1 MNITNIS
8 SIKNGAL
15 IAASNQVPF
24 TVVVDSQQA
33 TSAILT
39 VYYGDRTTVIA
50 SGIEL
55 LKYKTEGTFQYFTC
69 DLKSIL
75 QSTFTEFDDDL
86 QGAFSWKTMGNMLHD
101 IYMVLDVTNTGGES
115 GAIALD
121 FTIANVARQFSEDLV
136 ICDSPDNVY
145 NTCEMETVY
154 TGKNNIGYIYV
165 FTNTTDRIGLTE
177 DSKQYFVDYDDAY
190 FVDYNDTLFFEK

>member
-1 MNITNIS
+1 MIITNIS

-50 SGIEL
+50 SGVEL

-145 NTCEMETVY
+145 NTCEMETIY

>member
-1 MNITNIS
+1 MIITNIS

-86 QGAFSWKTMGNMLHD
+86 QGAFSWKTMGNMLND

-145 NTCEMETVY
+145 NTCEMETIY

>member
-1 MNITNIS
+1 MIITNIS
-8 SIKNGAL
+8 SIKNDTL
-15 IAASNQVPF
+15 IAVCNPVPF
-24 TVVVDSQQA
+24 TVVVDSQQ
-33 TSAILT
+33 SASAMLT
-39 VYYGDRTTVIA
+39 VYYGDRITVIA
-50 SGIEL
+50 SGVEL

-69 DLKSIL
+69 DLKSLL

-86 QGAFSWKTMGNMLHD
+86 QGAFSWKTMGSMLHD

-145 NTCEMETVY
+145 NTCEMETIY

-177 DSKQYFVDYDDAY
+177 DSKQYFVDYDDSY

>member
-1 MNITNIS
+1 M
-8 SIKNGAL
+8 
-15 IAASNQVPF
+15 
-24 TVVVDSQQA
+24 
-33 TSAILT
+33 LT

-50 SGIEL
+50 SGVEL

-69 DLKSIL
+69 DLKSLL

-86 QGAFSWKTMGNMLHD
+86 QGAFSWKTMGNMLND

-115 GAIALD
+115 EAIALD

-136 ICDSPDNVY
+136 ICDSPSNVY
-145 NTCEMETVY
+145 NTCEMETIY

>member
-1 MNITNIS
+1 ML
-8 SIKNGAL
+8 A
-15 IAASNQVPF
+15 
-24 TVVVDSQQA
+24 
-33 TSAILT
+33 
-39 VYYGDRTTVIA
+39 VYRDRTTVIA
-50 SGIEL
+50 SGVEL

-86 QGAFSWKTMGNMLHD
+86 QGAFSWKTMGDMLHD

-136 ICDSPDNVY
+136 ICDSPSNVY
-145 NTCEMETVY
+145 NTCEMETIY

-177 DSKQYFVDYDDAY
+177 DSNQYFVDYDDAY
-190 FVDYNDTLFFEK
+190 FTDYNDSLFFKK

>member
-145 NTCEMETVY
+145 NTCEMETIY

>member
-1 MNITNIS
+1 MIITNIS

-24 TVVVDSQQA
+24 TVVVDSQQ
-33 TSAILT
+33 SASAMLT

-50 SGIEL
+50 SGVEL

-145 NTCEMETVY
+145 NTCEMETIY
-154 TGKNNIGYIYV
+154 RGKNNIGYIYV